1 MWNAA
6 LLASIEDAAAAV
18 LTMTEGLEEDEFLR
32 SRITRA
38 ETRRQV
44 VTIACALAGLD
55 PDARRAVPEI
65 DWDAWERTQQAHD
78 DETLWFAARSLV
90 PATLMWLRVYRRNQ
104 PDLFAFKLDG

>member
-18 LTMTEGLEEDEFLR
+18 LTMTEGLEEEEFQR
-32 SRITRA
+32 SRITRS

-44 VTIACALAGLD
+44 DLIACALDGLD

-65 DWDAWERTQQAHD
+65 DWDAWQRTHQTQD
-78 DETLWFAARSLV
+78 DETLWFAVRSLV
-90 PATLMWLRVYRRNQ
+90 PATLMWLRVYRRNH